1 MLLLKEE
8 LLLLIMTSAAPGSVE
23 LQVRWPFFNHQL
35 KKNSLG
41 FFFMPKYILIG
52 ELRRSL
58 AETKEPQS
66 GVNRMMS

>member
-23 LQVRWPFFNHQL
+23 LQVRWQFFNHQL

>member
-23 LQVRWPFFNHQL
+23 LQVRWQFFNHQL

-41 FFFMPKYILIG
+41 FFFIG
-52 ELRRSL
+52 ELRHSL